1 MPSMPFRARRRAHV
15 FAFACLC
22 ALPIVPAAASAA
34 DSPAAPVAQAAPVDV
49 MRYVRRDSYD
59 ELQIS
64 PGGDHY
70 AATVPL
76 EDRVILVVIDR
87 ASGKPTAKIEGEK
100 DTVVTD
106 FWWVND
112 HRVIAAMGRRYGRAD
127 TPVATGE
134 LVGVDADGKRAK
146 WLSGPGEFT
155 VAFMLDTLRDDPDN
169 VLVAVWP
176 YGANVETS
184 VERMNV
190 YNGNRGP
197 VSSSP
202 VRNADFVADHRG
214 NVRFARGSD
223 KDNASKLYYRD
234 AGKGEWRLIADEGRS
249 GAVEA
254 AIGFSADDTT
264 AYLQVERG
272 TGPDALVGMDI
283 ATGAYSE
290 QLRDETGDP
299 QRILLTPDGT
309 TPVGALYL
317 HGSGSRTRF
326 FDDKSAVAKYYRQME
341 KAFPG
346 NTVLLTSA
354 TDDGRLPMFAVFSDR
369 NPGDFYLYDTVAK
382 QVDPVMSRRKWFDP
396 ERQPATEAV
405 VVTARDGL
413 PLHGYLTR
421 PRGADPAKPLPM
433 VVMPHGGPFGI
444 QDTGWFDDDTQLLA
458 EAGYAVLRINYRGS
472 GGYGRAFLQAGARE
486 WGGRMQQ
493 DLTDATRWAIE
504 RKIAVPDR
512 ICLYGASYGGY
523 AALTGVATEP
533 DLYRCAVGYVGV
545 YDLTK
550 LHRDVANDGG
560 GSLTWADQWIG
571 PRDTLDAVSPINLA
585 RRIKV
590 PVFLAAG
597 GEDRRA
603 PIEHSERME
612 KALKQ
617 AGAPVETLYYPH
629 EGHGFYTE
637 EHRRAFYVRL
647 LAFLSRHLG
656 SATAAN

>member
-1 MPSMPFRARRRAHV
+1 MPSMSSRAGGR
-15 FAFACLC
+15 AFALVLALLGA
-22 ALPIVPAAASAA
+22 ALPAVVAAEPAGA
-34 DSPAAPVAQAAPVDV
+34 VTPVDV
-49 MRYVRRDSYD
+49 MRYVRRDSYMQ
-59 ELQIS
+59 LQIS

-76 EDRVILVVIDR
+76 EDRIILVVIDR
-87 ASGKPTAKIEGEK
+87 VSGQPTAKIEGEK
-100 DTVVTD
+100 DTVVTE
-106 FWWVND
+106 FQWVND

-127 TPVATGE
+127 KPVATGE

-146 WLSGPGEFT
+146 RLTGPTDYT

-169 VLVAVWP
+169 VLVTVFP

-190 YNGNRGP
+190 YTGNRGP
-197 VSSSP
+197 VSSAP
-202 VRNADFVADHRG
+202 VRNARFVTDHQGR
-214 NVRFARGSD
+214 VRFALGSD
-223 KDNASKLYYRD
+223 KDNVGKLFYRD
-234 AGKGEWRLIADEGRS
+234 ADKGEWRLVADEAKS
-249 GAVEA
+249 GVVES
-254 AIGFSADDTT
+254 AIAFSADDRT
-264 AYLQVERG
+264 AYLRVQRPA
-272 TGPDALVGMDI
+272 GPDAIVGMDI
-283 ATGAYSE
+283 ATGTRT
-290 QLRDETGDP
+290 QLLRDETGDP
-299 QRILLTPDGT
+299 QDILVTPDGT

-317 HGSGSRTRF
+317 HGNGSRTRF

-346 NTVLLTSA
+346 DTVSLTSA
-354 TDDGRLPMFAVFSDR
+354 TTDGRLLLFAVYSDR

-382 QVDPVMSRRKWFDP
+382 KVDPVMSRRKWFDP
-396 ERQPATEAV
+396 ERQPATEEV

-421 PRGADPAKPLPM
+421 PRGTDPAKPLPM

-444 QDTGWFDDDTQLLA
+444 QDTWWFDDDTQLLA

-472 GGYGRAFLQAGARE
+472 GGYGRAFLHAGARE
-486 WGGRMQQ
+486 WGGKMQQ
-493 DLTDATRWAIE
+493 DLVDATRWAIE
-504 RKIAVPDR
+504 RKIAAPDR

-533 DLYRCAVGYVGV
+533 DLYRCAAGYVGV
-545 YDLTK
+545 YDLAK
-550 LHRDVANDGG
+550 LHRDAANDGG
-560 GSLTWADQWIG
+560 GNLVWANQWIG
-571 PRDTLDAVSPINLA
+571 PRDRLDAVSPINLA
-585 RRIKV
+585 KRIKV

-617 AGAPVETLYYPH
+617 AGVPVETLYYPH

-637 EHRRAFYVRL
+637 EHRREFYVRL

-656 SATAAN
+656 GATAKP